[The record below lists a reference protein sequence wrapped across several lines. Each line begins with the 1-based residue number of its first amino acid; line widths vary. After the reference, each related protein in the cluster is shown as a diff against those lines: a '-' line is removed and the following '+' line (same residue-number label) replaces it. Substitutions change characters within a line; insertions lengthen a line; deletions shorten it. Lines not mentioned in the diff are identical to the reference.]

1 MWTANIGDG
10 FVIKIDPALKK
21 YMNTLNNKE
30 HALLE
35 EQLKRD
41 GCLDPL
47 KVWIQNDDEI
57 VLDGHNRYEICIAND
72 IPFKTTPISGIDDY
86 LDAEIWI
93 AEFQLGR
100 RNLTDSDRSFR
111 IGQLYEKRKQREG
124 ANVGNTN
131 AGICNKQL
139 PQNEEVDFTK
149 IDEIRITVEKPRSTA
164 EKMAEELGVSRATVE
179 RNAQYAKA
187 IDKIEEIDE
196 EVAQKILSEEVKL
209 PKQAIIDL
217 GKQEE
222 DVQVEV
228 IEELAKGEVKTI
240 EDAVAKVEQ
249 KKESRSK
256 SNAKFN
262 RTNDNIEWSSWTWNP
277 VTGCKYGCKY
287 CYARDIANRFNPEGF
302 EPTFHENRLDAPN
315 NMKVP
320 SKDDTSEKNVF
331 VCSMADLFGD
341 WVPDEWI
348 QAVLDVVE
356 ISSEWNFLFLT
367 KNPDRLPKFKWPKNA
382 WVGTTVDCQSRV
394 EPAKNAFKELNATV
408 KFLSCEPLQEE
419 VIFDDMSMFDW
430 VIIGGRSHS
439 TGMAAGQ
446 PEWKWVEN
454 ILSKAR
460 SDGLKIYFKPNLTVR
475 PMEYPVM

>member
-1 MWTANIGDG
+1 
-10 FVIKIDPALKK
+10 VIKIDPALKK
-21 YMNTLNNKE
+21 YMNKLNSKE
-30 HALLE
+30 RALLE

-47 KVWIQNDDEI
+47 KVWVQNDDEI
-57 VLDGHNRYEICIAND
+57 VLDGHNRYEICIANN
-72 IPFKTTPISGIDDY
+72 ISFKTTPINGIKDT

-93 AEFQLGR
+93 EEFQLGR
-100 RNLTDSDRSFR
+100 RNLTDSERALR
-111 IGQLYEKRKQREG
+111 MGRLYEKRKQREG
-124 ANVGNTN
+124 RPSVTYEEESNT
-131 AGICNKQL
+131 QL
-139 PQNEEVDFTK
+139 RQNDVVPLDK
-149 IDEIRITVEKPRSTA
+149 IDEISNTVESKSTS
-164 EKMAEELGVSRATVE
+164 EKIAEELGVSKRTVE
-179 RNAQYAKA
+179 RNAQYANA

>member
-1 MWTANIGDG
+1 
-10 FVIKIDPALKK
+10 VIKIDPALKK
-21 YMNTLNNKE
+21 YMNKLNNKE
-30 HALLE
+30 RTLLE

-47 KVWIQNDDEI
+47 KVWIQGDDEI

-72 IPFKTTPISGIDDY
+72 IPFKTTPISGINDY

-93 AEFQLGR
+93 EEFQLGR
-100 RNLTDSDRSFR
+100 RNLTDSERAVR
-111 IGQLYEKRKQREG
+111 IGRLYEKRKQREG
-124 ANVGNTN
+124 AQVGNKN
-131 AGICNKQL
+131 AALEEKQL
-139 PQNEEVDFTK
+139 GQNDPVDCDT
-149 IDEIRITVEKPRSTA
+149 IDEESATEEKPKSTA
-164 EKMAEELGVSRATVE
+164 EQMAKELGVSEKTVK

-302 EPTFHENRLDAPN
+302 EPIFHENRLNAPN
-315 NMKVP
+315 NMKIP

-331 VCSMADLFGD
+331 VCSMADLFGY

-367 KNPDRLPKFKWPKNA
+367 KNPGRLPKFKWPKNA

-454 ILSKAR
+454 ILIKAR